1 MRLQSVTSSRARTRG
16 GDDPS
21 DVLGGLM
28 NAGSGIDPVIAAKN
42 WRHV

>member
-1 MRLQSVTSSRARTRG
+1 MRPHPEAATIG
-16 GDDPS
+16 PMPS
-21 DVLGGLM
+21 GFM